1 MLKKLSPLL
10 SLLLLTISA
19 CTISLVPEYSA
30 ALETQITKTAKLN
43 DKLYIQLLNADPN
56 KRAFSI
62 FSDQYTD
69 IEAEIHAIKVK
80 NEVRNH
86 QEAFAGIIQ
95 NLENAFIQYKNEH
108 KNKTSPLTDPE
119 IILYQNYIRDFWKP
133 LLIAESSLKKV
144 KK

>member
-1 MLKKLSPLL
+1 MFKKLSPFL
-10 SLLLLTISA
+10 SLVFLTFSA

-30 ALETQITKTAKLN
+30 ALESQITKTAKHN
-43 DKLYIQLLNADPN
+43 DKLYIQLLNAEPN
-56 KRAFSI
+56 KRSFSA

-69 IEAEIHAIKVK
+69 IEAEIHAIKLK
-80 NEVRNH
+80 NEIRNNH
-86 QEAFAGIIQ
+86 EAFTGIIQ

-108 KNKTSPLTDPE
+108 KNKMSPLTDSE

-133 LLIAESSLKKV
+133 LLVAESSLKKI